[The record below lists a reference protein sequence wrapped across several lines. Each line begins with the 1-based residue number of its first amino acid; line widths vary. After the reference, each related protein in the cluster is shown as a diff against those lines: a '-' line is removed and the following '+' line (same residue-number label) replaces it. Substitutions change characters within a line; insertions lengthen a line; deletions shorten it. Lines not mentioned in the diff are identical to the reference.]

1 MIGTGVKCRAG
12 TARRSGLWRAV
23 PALHCVALLLAV
35 GCKRASQADP
45 PSYRPLG
52 PADLFSDGASARSL
66 VAGVVPR
73 PADRSPGIPYVT
85 VLSPG
90 PALSSDSA
98 RTASIPFT
106 VTAAVLRRGQERF
119 EINCVA
125 CHGRSGE
132 GDGIIVQRG
141 FSKPPS
147 YYCRELLDAP
157 DATIYNA
164 MANGYGAMYSF
175 NDRLPPDDRWAVT
188 AYVRALQQ
196 SATRAAPADR
206 PASYGGPTR

>member
-1 MIGTGVKCRAG
+1 M
-12 TARRSGLWRAV
+12 ARRGVLRRAV
-23 PALHCVALLLAV
+23 PALHCVALVLVA
-35 GCKRASQADP
+35 GCKRASQSDP

-52 PADLFSDGASARSL
+52 PADLFADGASDRPL

-85 VLSPG
+85 VLSAG

-98 RTASIPFT
+98 VSASIPFPIT
-106 VTAAVLRRGQERF
+106 TAVLRRGQERF

-132 GDGIIVQRG
+132 GDGIVVQRG
-141 FSKPPS
+141 FTKPPS
-147 YYCRELLDAP
+147 YYCRDLLTCP

-188 AYVRALQQ
+188 AYIRALQQ
-196 SATRAAPADR
+196 SATRAAPVDR
-206 PASYGGPTR
+206 PASYGGPAR

>member
-1 MIGTGVKCRAG
+1 MIGTGVKRRAG
-12 TARRSGLWRAV
+12 TARRSRWWRAV
-23 PALHCVALLLAV
+23 PALPCVALAGRRLQAGVAGRPAELPAAGPGRPVRRRDV
-35 GCKRASQADP
+35 GPVAGRRRRAPAR
-45 PSYRPLG
+45 RPL
-52 PADLFSDGASARSL
+52 AGAAVRDRPLAR
-66 VAGVVPR
+66 AG
-73 PADRSPGIPYVT
+73 
-85 VLSPG
+85 
-90 PALSSDSA
+90 LSSDSA
-98 RTASIPFT
+98 RTASIPFP

-132 GDGIIVQRG
+132 GNGIVVQRG

-147 YYCRELLDAP
+147 YYCRELLNAP

>member
-1 MIGTGVKCRAG
+1 MIGTGAKRRAG
-12 TARRSGLWRAV
+12 MARRGVLRRAV
-23 PALHCVALLLAV
+23 PALHCVALVLVA
-35 GCKRASQADP
+35 GCKRASQSDP

-52 PADLFSDGASARSL
+52 PADLFADGTSARPL
-66 VAGVVPR
+66 VFGVVPR

-85 VLSPG
+85 VLSAG

-98 RTASIPFT
+98 VSASIPFPIT
-106 VTAAVLRRGQERF
+106 TAVLRRGQERF

-132 GDGIIVQRG
+132 GDGIVVQRG
-141 FSKPPS
+141 FTKPPS
-147 YYCRELLDAP
+147 YYSRELLACP

-188 AYVRALQQ
+188 AYIRALQQ
-196 SATRAAPADR
+196 SATRAAPVDR
-206 PASYGGPTR
+206 PASYGGPAR